1 MNARSEME
9 LHYFGLLNLARHF
22 SSPMSERAVGGRR
35 LCPAWVNVLS
45 VSAMPGFPSWGTYG
59 AAMSAARSLSQHL
72 RVRSR
77 KAGLRVVNVYPG
89 PLDERH
95 SEQYQLP
102 RLGAV
107 PFARTILQ
115 ALQEGVEEVFPGE
128 VAQEWARQELPS
140 EGVGAMSH
148 PRTPR

>member
-1 MNARSEME
+1 ME
-9 LHYFGLLNLARHF
+9 LHYFGLLNLAHHF
-22 SSPMSERAVGGRR
+22 SSPMGERSVRGRR
-35 LCPAWVNVLS
+35 LCPSWVNVLS

-77 KAGLRVVNVYPG
+77 GAGLRVVNVYPG

-95 SEQYQLP
+95 SKQYQLP
-102 RLGAV
+102 KLGAV
-107 PFARTILQ
+107 PFAQAILE

-128 VAQEWARQELPS
+128 VAQEWVRQGQPS
-140 EGVGAMSH
+140 QSAGAGSH
-148 PRTPR
+148 AGISR